1 MDGVAQSCCRYEVS
15 LEGLN
20 ETRACSW
27 DEVVK
32 EKIYD
37 NYQHKWNYYLIDDA
51 FT

>member
-20 ETRACSW
+20 EAHSGSW
-27 DEVVK
+27 DEVVE

-37 NYQHKWNYYLIDDA
+37 N
-51 FT
+51 